1 MFGALALLGVVAS
14 CNSKDS
20 IDHAKD
26 VNGAKVEST
35 AANTDM
41 GNTEKKGMEYDAEFL
56 AKAASGGMLKVAM
69 GKAVLK
75 RAVTPQAK
83 WFAQKM
89 VSDREKSNAELKAL
103 AAKRNVAIP
112 TTMADEQSSTYRD
125 VMEKK
130 DVKMDQDYVEGKI
143 KDYQDD
149 VGELT
154 NASAKVSDS
163 EIKAFATKNVPVLQM
178 HLAVVTKI
186 QPAVD
191 VHK

>member
-14 CNSKDS
+14 CNSKGS

-26 VNGAKVEST
+26 VNDAKVEST
-35 AANTDM
+35 AANTNM
-41 GNTEKKGMEYDAEFL
+41 GGTEKEGMEYDAEFL
-56 AKAASGGMLKVAM
+56 AKAASGGMLKAAM

-89 VSDREKSNAELKAL
+89 VSDHEKSNAELKAL
-103 AAKRNVAIP
+103 AAKRNLAIP

-130 DVKMDQDYVEGKI
+130 DVKMDQDYVDGII
-143 KDYQDD
+143 KDHQDD
-149 VGELT
+149 VKELT

-178 HLAVVTKI
+178 YLSIVTKI
-186 QPAVD
+186 QPTVD

>member
-35 AANTDM
+35 AASTDM

-56 AKAASGGMLKVAM
+56 AKAASGGMLKAAM

-83 WFAQKM
+83 WFAQRM

-103 AAKRNVAIP
+103 ATKRNVVIP
-112 TTMADEQSSTYRD
+112 TTMADEQSSTY
-125 VMEKK
+125 
-130 DVKMDQDYVEGKI
+130 
-143 KDYQDD
+143 
-149 VGELT
+149 
-154 NASAKVSDS
+154 
-163 EIKAFATKNVPVLQM
+163 
-178 HLAVVTKI
+178 
-186 QPAVD
+186 
-191 VHK
+191 